1 MTDERK
7 KRRLATRL
15 IHPDRYASTDFT
27 SLAVPTW
34 RGSTVV
40 FDSVADVGDANDPDQ
55 YRYGLYGTPTTRD
68 LAIRIAATEGA
79 DHCVIVPSGQAAIA
93 LPYFAFCKTGDHV
106 LLPRSAYGPN
116 TELAADTIRRVG
128 IEVERYE
135 PTIGA
140 AIVGLIRDNTSL
152 IWCESPGS
160 ITMEIQDVPAICAV
174 AKERGVL
181 VAIDNTYGAGILFD
195 AFAAGV
201 DISVQ
206 ALTKYQGGHSD
217 LLLGSIATRDRRLDQ
232 QLRETQRLFGM
243 GVSPDDCSMVLRGLK
258 SLDVRLN
265 RLEQSALTVAR
276 WLRNHDEVTTVLHPA
291 LPDCPGHEIWKRDWT
306 GSASIF
312 SIIFGRWTRE
322 QVVRFVDSLEIF
334 KIGYSWGGANSLVMT
349 YGDLTRPTPETGPL
363 LVRLNVGLEDPLDL
377 IDDLEQALTKAGNHS
392 SR

>member
-15 IHPDRYASTDFT
+15 IHPDRHASTEFE

-40 FDSVADVGDANDPDQ
+40 FDSVADARDESDPDQ

-68 LAIRIAATEGA
+68 LALRIAAIEGA
-79 DHCVIVPSGQAAIA
+79 EHCLIVPSGQAAIA
-93 LPYFAFCKTGDHV
+93 LPYFAFCKAGDHV
-106 LLPRSAYGPN
+106 LLTRSAYGPN
-116 TELAADTIRRVG
+116 TELAADTLKRMG
-128 IEVERYE
+128 IDVERYD
-135 PTIGA
+135 PNIGA
-140 AIVGLIRDNTSL
+140 GIAELIRDNTSL

-160 ITMEIQDVPAICAV
+160 ITMEIQDIPAICAA
-174 AKERGVL
+174 AKARGTL

-195 AFAAGV
+195 TFAAGV
-201 DISVQ
+201 DISIQ

-217 LLLGSIATRDRRLDQ
+217 LLLGSVATRDAKLDQ
-232 QLRETQRLFGM
+232 RLRETHRLVGL

-258 SLDVRLN
+258 TLDVRLK

-276 WLRNHDEVTTVLHPA
+276 WLYDRHEVTAMLHPA
-291 LPDCPGHEIWKRDWT
+291 FADCPGHAIWKRDWT
-306 GSASIF
+306 GSASIL
-312 SIIFGRWTRE
+312 SIILGHWTRE
-322 QVVRFVDSLEIF
+322 QVVRFVDALELF

-349 YGDLTRPTPETGPL
+349 YGDLRRPTPETGPL

-377 IDDLEQALTKAGNHS
+377 IDDLEQALSKSG
-392 SR
+392 

>member
-1 MTDERK
+1 MADK
-7 KRRLATRL
+7 PKSRRFATRL
-15 IHPDRYASTDFT
+15 IHPERYASTDFT
-27 SLAVPTW
+27 SLAVPTY

-40 FDSVADVGDANDPDQ
+40 FGSLADVGDTNDDSQ

-68 LAIRIAATEGA
+68 LAIRIAAIEGA
-79 DHCVIVPSGQAAIA
+79 ERCVIVPSGQAAIA

-116 TELAADTIRRVG
+116 TELAADTLKRMG
-128 IEVERYE
+128 IEVEPYE
-135 PTIGA
+135 PTIGNG
-140 AIVGLIRDNTSL
+140 IGDFIRDNTSL

-160 ITMEIQDVPAICAV
+160 ITMEIQDVPAICAE
-174 AKERGVL
+174 AKKRGVL

-217 LLLGSIATRDRRLDQ
+217 LLLGSISTRDEGLDRKI
-232 QLRETQRLFGM
+232 REAQRLTGM

-258 SLDVRLN
+258 TLDVRLQ

-276 WLRNHDEVTTVLHPA
+276 WLYDHHESITMLHPA
-291 LPDCPGHEIWKRDWT
+291 FADCPGHEIWKRDWT

-312 SIIFGRWTRE
+312 SVIFNHWTRD
-322 QVVRFVDSLEIF
+322 QVERFVDSLRLF
-334 KIGYSWGGANSLVMT
+334 KIGYSWGGANSLVMS
-349 YGDLTRPTPETGPL
+349 YAGLKRPSPESGPK
-363 LVRLNVGLEDPLDL
+363 LVRLNIGLEDPQDL
-377 IDDLEQALTKAGNHS
+377 IEDLEQALTKAG
-392 SR
+392 